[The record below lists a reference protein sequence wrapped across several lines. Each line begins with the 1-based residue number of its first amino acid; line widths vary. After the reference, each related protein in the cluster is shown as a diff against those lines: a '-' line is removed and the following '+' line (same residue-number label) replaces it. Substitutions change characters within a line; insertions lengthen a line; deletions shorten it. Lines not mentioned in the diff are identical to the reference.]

1 MQPFATYLSDLSARR
16 GLRRQIAGGSVI
28 YRLRLQAS
36 AAVTV
41 ITDELDPTAI
51 ARATSE
57 PWPIPQSAGA
67 YGEFMRTALQFNRSA
82 LHHLDCGILQD
93 PANPGQ
99 FRLTWFVAPLS
110 LPDSEWAR
118 RLKLFGTL
126 TDKAWST
133 MPVPGQSGGPPRP
146 GNDEAGHVIFMP

>member
-1 MQPFATYLSDLSARR
+1 MQSFAAYLSALSTRR
-16 GLRRQIAGGSVI
+16 GLRRQIAGGNVI
-28 YRLRLQAS
+28 YRLRLQDS
-36 AAVTV
+36 AAVTL
-41 ITDELDPTAI
+41 ITDELDPTAV
-51 ARATSE
+51 ARAISE
-57 PWPIPQSAGA
+57 PWPVPQSAGA

-82 LHHLDCGILQD
+82 LHYLDCGILQD

-99 FRLTWFVAPLS
+99 FRLTWFVAPLV

-133 MPVPGQSGGPPRP
+133 MPVPGQSAGRLKP
-146 GNDEAGHVIFMP
+146 GNDEAGQVIFMP